1 MTWMSGDLLDSGYED
16 SILLIEGDSI
26 KGFVEGKKWKED
38 LNPKSTLVRK
48 YGFSELADKLK
59 AYVKKNGP
67 LPKEGLLFSEKAKRF
82 L

>member
-1 MTWMSGDLLDSGYED
+1 MFWMSGDLLDSGYED

-26 KGFVEGKKWKED
+26 KGFIEGKKWKED
-38 LNPKSTLVRK
+38 LSPRSSYIKK

-59 AYVKKNGP
+59 AYIKKNGP

>member
-1 MTWMSGDLLDSGYED
+1 MFWMSGDLLDSGYED

-26 KGFVEGKKWKED
+26 KGFIEGKNWKEKI
-38 LNPKSTLVRK
+38 NPRSRYIQK

-59 AYVKKNGP
+59 AYIKKNGP